1 MLKYFIKRVL
11 QAVPLLLLITIL
23 CFALID
29 FAPYDAIDARIT
41 DKMTKEQIEQMK
53 IDAGLYDPMPVQ
65 YLRWLNNLLH
75 GDLGQSLI
83 NRTNIAS
90 DLKEKIPNTIIL
102 VLPAYATAFLLAIG
116 LGLLA
121 GRYKDSWVDKIIN
134 SMSSIGLAVPT
145 FFVALLFIYYFGL
158 KLDLFP
164 VMGMH
169 SFNDDSFKDFLHHFV
184 LPYSVLTIGFLPDLV
199 RYVRSS
205 TITQFE
211 EDYVTVQKAFG
222 SGSGTILLR
231 HVSKNVL
238 LPMITKLGLALP
250 MLVTGAVITET
261 VFAWPGI
268 GVYFT
273 TAIRNLDY
281 PIVMAILVLSGTL
294 VILGNLISDIICALI
309 DPRVREGVKK

>member
-1 MLKYFIKRVL
+1 MLKYLIKRL
-11 QAVPLLLLITIL
+11 AQAVPLLLLITIL
-23 CFALID
+23 CFVLID
-29 FAPYDAIDARIT
+29 LAPYDAMDAKVT
-41 DKMTKEQIEQMK
+41 DKMTPEMIEQMREE
-53 IDAGLYDPMPVQ
+53 AGLNDPMPVQ
-65 YLRWLNNLLH
+65 YLRWLKNLLK

-83 NRTNIAS
+83 NRTNIAT
-90 DLKEKIPNTIIL
+90 DLKEKIPNTIKL
-102 VLPAYATAFLLAIG
+102 VLPSYVTAFLLAIG

-121 GRYKDSWVDKIIN
+121 GRYKNTWVDKIIN
-134 SMSSIGLAVPT
+134 SLSSIGLAVPT

-169 SFNDDSFKDFLHHFV
+169 SLGEDSFEDFLHHLV
-184 LPYSVLTIGFLPDLV
+184 LPYSVLVIGFLPDLT

-205 TITQFE
+205 TITQFD

-222 SGSGTILLR
+222 SSAGTILLR

-238 LPMITKLGLALP
+238 LPMITKLGMALP

-273 TAIRNLDY
+273 TAIRSLDY
-281 PIVMAILVLSGTL
+281 PVVMAVLVLSGTL
-294 VILGNLISDIICALI
+294 VILGNLISDILCAII
-309 DPRVREGVKK
+309 DPRIRVGR

>member
-1 MLKYFIKRVL
+1 MLKYLIKRIL

-23 CFALID
+23 CFVLID
-29 FAPYDAIDARIT
+29 LAPYDAIDARIT
-41 DKMTKEQIEQMK
+41 DKMTPAEIAQMK
-53 IDAGLYDPMPVQ
+53 EEAGLNDPMPVQ
-65 YLRWLNNLLH
+65 YLRWLGGLLK
-75 GDLGQSLI
+75 GDLGMSLI
-83 NRTNIAS
+83 NHTDIAT
-90 DLKEKIPNTIIL
+90 DLKDKIPNTIKL
-102 VLPAYATAFLLAIG
+102 VLPSYATAFLLAIG
-116 LGLLA
+116 LGLVA
-121 GRYKDSWVDKIIN
+121 GRYKNSWLDKIIN
-134 SMSSIGLAVPT
+134 SLASIGLAVPT

-169 SFNDDSFKDFLHHFV
+169 SLGEDSFEDFLHHFV
-184 LPYSVLTIGFLPDLV
+184 MPYAVLVIGFLPDLT

-238 LPMITKLGLALP
+238 LPMITKLGMALP

-281 PIVMAILVLSGTL
+281 PVVMAVLVLSGSL
-294 VILGNLISDIICALI
+294 VILGNLISDILCATI
-309 DPRVREGVKK
+309 DPRIRAGR

>member
-1 MLKYFIKRVL
+1 MLKYLIKRLL

-23 CFALID
+23 CFVLID
-29 FAPYDAIDARIT
+29 LAPYDAMDAKVT
-41 DKMTKEQIEQMK
+41 DKMTPAMIEQMREE
-53 IDAGLYDPMPVQ
+53 AGLNDPLPVQ
-65 YLRWLNNLLH
+65 YLRWLKNLLK

-83 NRTNIAS
+83 NKTDIAT
-90 DLKEKIPNTIIL
+90 DLKEKIPNTIKL
-102 VLPAYATAFLLAIG
+102 VLPSYVTAFLLAIG

-121 GRYKDSWVDKIIN
+121 GRYKNTWVDKLIN
-134 SMSSIGLAVPT
+134 SLSSIGLAVPT

-169 SFNDDSFKDFLHHFV
+169 SLGEDSFEDFLHHLV
-184 LPYSVLTIGFLPDLV
+184 MPYSVLVIGFLPDLT

-205 TITQFE
+205 TITQFD

-222 SGSGTILLR
+222 SSAGTILLR

-238 LPMITKLGLALP
+238 LPMITKLGMALP

-273 TAIRNLDY
+273 NAIRSLDY
-281 PIVMAILVLSGTL
+281 PIVMAVLVLSGTL
-294 VILGNLISDIICALI
+294 VILGNLISDLLCAII
-309 DPRVREGVKK
+309 DPRIRVVR

>member
-1 MLKYFIKRVL
+1 MLKYLIKRIL

-23 CFALID
+23 CFILID
-29 FAPYDAIDARIT
+29 LAPYDAIDARIN
-41 DKMTKEQIEQMK
+41 DKMTPAQIAQLKEE
-53 IDAGLYDPMPVQ
+53 AGLNDPMPVQ
-65 YLRWLNNLLH
+65 YLRWLGGLLK
-75 GDLGQSLI
+75 GDLGMSLI
-83 NRTNIAS
+83 NHTDIAT
-90 DLKEKIPNTIIL
+90 DLREKIPNTIKL
-102 VLPAYATAFLLAIG
+102 VLPSYATAYLLAIG
-116 LGLLA
+116 LGLIA
-121 GRYKDSWVDKIIN
+121 GRYKNSWLDKIIN
-134 SMSSIGLAVPT
+134 SLASIGLAVPT

-169 SFNDDSFKDFLHHFV
+169 SLGEDSFQDFLHHFV
-184 LPYSVLTIGFLPDLV
+184 MPYAVLVIGFLPDLV
-199 RYVRSS
+199 RYVRSA

-222 SGSGTILLR
+222 SSSGTILLR

-281 PIVMAILVLSGTL
+281 PVVMAVLVLSGSL
-294 VILGNLISDIICALI
+294 VILGNLISDILCATI
-309 DPRVREGVKK
+309 DPRIRAGR

>member
-1 MLKYFIKRVL
+1 MLKYLIKRLL

-23 CFALID
+23 CFVLID
-29 FAPYDAIDARIT
+29 LAPYDAMDAKVT
-41 DKMTKEQIEQMK
+41 DKMTPEMIEQMREE
-53 IDAGLYDPMPVQ
+53 AGLNDPLPVQ
-65 YLRWLNNLLH
+65 YLRWLKNLLK

-83 NRTNIAS
+83 NKTNIAT
-90 DLKEKIPNTIIL
+90 DLKEKIPNTIKL
-102 VLPAYATAFLLAIG
+102 VLPSYVTAFLLAIG

-121 GRYKDSWVDKIIN
+121 GRYKNTWVDKLIN
-134 SMSSIGLAVPT
+134 SLASIGLAVPT

-164 VMGMH
+164 VMGMY
-169 SFNDDSFKDFLHHFV
+169 SLGEDSFEDFLHHLV
-184 LPYSVLTIGFLPDLV
+184 LPYSVLVIGFLPDLV

-205 TITQFE
+205 TITQFD

-222 SGSGTILLR
+222 SSAGTILLR
-231 HVSKNVL
+231 QVAKNVL
-238 LPMITKLGLALP
+238 LPMITKLGMALP

-281 PIVMAILVLSGTL
+281 PIVMAVLVLSGTL
-294 VILGNLISDIICALI
+294 VILGNLISDILCALI
-309 DPRVREGVKK
+309 DPRIRVGR

>member
-1 MLKYFIKRVL
+1 MLKYLIKRLL

-23 CFALID
+23 CFVLID
-29 FAPYDAIDARIT
+29 LAPYDAMDAKVT
-41 DKMTKEQIEQMK
+41 DKMTPAMIEQMREE
-53 IDAGLYDPMPVQ
+53 AGLNDPLPVQ
-65 YLRWLNNLLH
+65 YLRWLKNLLK

-83 NRTNIAS
+83 NKTDIAT
-90 DLKEKIPNTIIL
+90 DLKEKIPNTIKL
-102 VLPAYATAFLLAIG
+102 VLPSYITAFLLAIG

-121 GRYKDSWVDKIIN
+121 GRYKNTWVDKLIN
-134 SMSSIGLAVPT
+134 SLASIGLAVPT

-164 VMGMH
+164 VMGMN
-169 SFNDDSFKDFLHHFV
+169 SLGEDSFEDFLHHLV
-184 LPYSVLTIGFLPDLV
+184 MPYSVLVIGFLPDLT

-205 TITQFE
+205 TITQFD

-222 SGSGTILLR
+222 SSAGTILLR

-238 LPMITKLGLALP
+238 LPMITKLGMALP

-273 TAIRNLDY
+273 NAIRSLDY
-281 PIVMAILVLSGTL
+281 PIVMAVLVLSGTL
-294 VILGNLISDIICALI
+294 VILGNLISDILCAVI
-309 DPRVREGVKK
+309 DPRIRVGR

>member
-1 MLKYFIKRVL
+1 MLKYLIKRLL

-23 CFALID
+23 CFVLID
-29 FAPYDAIDARIT
+29 LAPYDAMDAKVT
-41 DKMTKEQIEQMK
+41 DKMTPAMIEQMREE
-53 IDAGLYDPMPVQ
+53 AGLNDPLPVQ
-65 YLRWLNNLLH
+65 YLRWLKNLLK

-83 NRTNIAS
+83 NKTDIAT
-90 DLKEKIPNTIIL
+90 DLKEKIPNTIKL
-102 VLPAYATAFLLAIG
+102 VLPSYVTAFLLAIG

-121 GRYKDSWVDKIIN
+121 GRYKNTWVDKLIN
-134 SMSSIGLAVPT
+134 SLASIGLAVPT

-169 SFNDDSFKDFLHHFV
+169 SLGKDSFEDFLHHLV
-184 LPYSVLTIGFLPDLV
+184 MPYSVLVIGFLPDLV

-205 TITQFE
+205 TITQFD

-222 SGSGTILLR
+222 SGAGTILLR

-238 LPMITKLGLALP
+238 LPMITKLGMALP

-273 TAIRNLDY
+273 TAIRSLDY
-281 PIVMAILVLSGTL
+281 PIVMAVLVLSGTL
-294 VILGNLISDIICALI
+294 VILGNLISDILCALI
-309 DPRVREGVKK
+309 DPRIRVGR

>member
-1 MLKYFIKRVL
+1 MLKYLIKRIL

-23 CFALID
+23 CFILID
-29 FAPYDAIDARIT
+29 LAPYDAIDARIN
-41 DKMTKEQIEQMK
+41 DKMTPAQIAQLKEE
-53 IDAGLYDPMPVQ
+53 AGLNDPMPVQ
-65 YLRWLNNLLH
+65 YLRWLGGLLK
-75 GDLGQSLI
+75 GDLGMSLI
-83 NRTNIAS
+83 NHTDIAT
-90 DLKEKIPNTIIL
+90 DLREKIPNTIKL
-102 VLPAYATAFLLAIG
+102 VLPSYATAYLLAIG
-116 LGLLA
+116 LGLIA
-121 GRYKDSWVDKIIN
+121 GRYKNSWLDKIIN
-134 SMSSIGLAVPT
+134 SLASIGLAVPT

-169 SFNDDSFKDFLHHFV
+169 SLGEDSFQDFLHHLVMPYAV
-184 LPYSVLTIGFLPDLV
+184 LVIGFLPDLV
-199 RYVRSS
+199 RYVRSA
-205 TITQFE
+205 TITQFD

-281 PIVMAILVLSGTL
+281 PVVMAVLVLSGSL
-294 VILGNLISDIICALI
+294 VILGNLISDVLCATI
-309 DPRVREGVKK
+309 DPRIRAGR

>member
-1 MLKYFIKRVL
+1 MLKYLIKRLL

-23 CFALID
+23 CFVLID
-29 FAPYDAIDARIT
+29 LAPYDAMDAKVT
-41 DKMTKEQIEQMK
+41 DKMTPAMIEQMREE
-53 IDAGLYDPMPVQ
+53 AGLNDPLPVQ
-65 YLRWLNNLLH
+65 YLRWLKNLLK

-83 NRTNIAS
+83 NKTDIAT
-90 DLKEKIPNTIIL
+90 DLKEKIPNTIKL
-102 VLPAYATAFLLAIG
+102 VLPSYVTAFLLAIG

-121 GRYKDSWVDKIIN
+121 GRYKNTWVDKLIN
-134 SMSSIGLAVPT
+134 SLSSIGLAVPT

-169 SFNDDSFKDFLHHFV
+169 SLGEDSFEDFLHHLV
-184 LPYSVLTIGFLPDLV
+184 MPYSVLVIGFLPDLT

-205 TITQFE
+205 TITQFD

-222 SGSGTILLR
+222 SSAGTILLR

-238 LPMITKLGLALP
+238 LPMITKLGMALP

-273 TAIRNLDY
+273 NAIRSLDY
-281 PIVMAILVLSGTL
+281 PIVMAVLVLSGTL
-294 VILGNLISDIICALI
+294 VILGNLISDILCAVI
-309 DPRVREGVKK
+309 DPRIRVGR

>member
-1 MLKYFIKRVL
+1 MLKYLIKRLL

-23 CFALID
+23 CFVLID
-29 FAPYDAIDARIT
+29 LAPYDAMDAKVT
-41 DKMTKEQIEQMK
+41 DKMTPAMIEQMREE
-53 IDAGLYDPMPVQ
+53 AGLNDPMPVQ
-65 YLRWLNNLLH
+65 YFRWLKNLLK

-83 NRTNIAS
+83 NKTNIAT
-90 DLKEKIPNTIIL
+90 DLKEKIPNTIKL
-102 VLPAYATAFLLAIG
+102 VLPSYVTAFLLAIG

-121 GRYKDSWVDKIIN
+121 GRYKNTWVDRLIN
-134 SMSSIGLAVPT
+134 SLASIGLAVPT

-169 SFNDDSFKDFLHHFV
+169 SLGEDSFEDFLHHLV
-184 LPYSVLTIGFLPDLV
+184 MPYSVLIIGFLPDLV

-205 TITQFE
+205 TITQFD

-222 SGSGTILLR
+222 SSAGTILLR

-238 LPMITKLGLALP
+238 LPMITKLGMALP

-273 TAIRNLDY
+273 TAIRSLDY
-281 PIVMAILVLSGTL
+281 PVVMAVLVMSGTL
-294 VILGNLISDIICALI
+294 VILGNLISDILCALI
-309 DPRVREGVKK
+309 DPRIRVGR

>member
-1 MLKYFIKRVL
+1 MLKYLIKRLL

-23 CFALID
+23 CFVLID
-29 FAPYDAIDARIT
+29 LAPYDAMDAKVT
-41 DKMTKEQIEQMK
+41 DKMTPAMIEQMREE
-53 IDAGLYDPMPVQ
+53 AGLNDPLPVQ
-65 YLRWLNNLLH
+65 YLRWLKNLLK

-83 NRTNIAS
+83 NKTDIAT
-90 DLKEKIPNTIIL
+90 DLKEKIPNTVKL
-102 VLPAYATAFLLAIG
+102 VLPSYVTAFLLAIG

-121 GRYKDSWVDKIIN
+121 GRYKNTWVDKLIN
-134 SMSSIGLAVPT
+134 SLSSIGLAVPT

-164 VMGMH
+164 VMGMN
-169 SFNDDSFKDFLHHFV
+169 SLGEDSFEDFLHHLV
-184 LPYSVLTIGFLPDLV
+184 MPYSVLVIGFLPDLT

-205 TITQFE
+205 TITQFD

-222 SGSGTILLR
+222 SSAGTILLR

-238 LPMITKLGLALP
+238 LPMITKLGMALP

-273 TAIRNLDY
+273 NAIRSLDY
-281 PIVMAILVLSGTL
+281 PIVMAVLVLSGTL
-294 VILGNLISDIICALI
+294 VILGNLISDILCAII
-309 DPRVREGVKK
+309 DPRIRVGR

>member
-1 MLKYFIKRVL
+1 MLKYLIKRIL
-11 QAVPLLLLITIL
+11 QAVPLLLLITVL
-23 CFALID
+23 CFVLID
-29 FAPYDAIDARIT
+29 LAPYDAMDAKVT
-41 DKMTKEQIEQMK
+41 DKMTPAMIEQMREE
-53 IDAGLYDPMPVQ
+53 AGLNDPLPVQ
-65 YLRWLNNLLH
+65 YLRWLKNLLK

-83 NRTNIAS
+83 NKTDIAT
-90 DLKEKIPNTIIL
+90 DLKEKIPNTIKL
-102 VLPAYATAFLLAIG
+102 VLPSYITAFLLAIG

-121 GRYKDSWVDKIIN
+121 GRYKNTWVDKLIN
-134 SMSSIGLAVPT
+134 SLSSIGLAVPT

-164 VMGMH
+164 VMGMN
-169 SFNDDSFKDFLHHFV
+169 SLGEDSFEDFLHHLV
-184 LPYSVLTIGFLPDLV
+184 MPYSVLVIGFLPDLV

-205 TITQFE
+205 TITQFD

-222 SGSGTILLR
+222 SSAGTILLR

-238 LPMITKLGLALP
+238 LPMITKRGMALP

-273 TAIRNLDY
+273 NAIRSLDY
-281 PIVMAILVLSGTL
+281 PIVMAVLVLSGTL
-294 VILGNLISDIICALI
+294 VILGNLISDILCAII
-309 DPRVREGVKK
+309 DPRIRVGR

>member
-1 MLKYFIKRVL
+1 MLKYLIKRLL

-23 CFALID
+23 CFVLID
-29 FAPYDAIDARIT
+29 LAPYDAMDAKVT
-41 DKMTKEQIEQMK
+41 DKMTPAMIEQMREE
-53 IDAGLYDPMPVQ
+53 AGLNDPLPVQ
-65 YLRWLNNLLH
+65 YLRWLKNLLK

-83 NRTNIAS
+83 NKTDIAT
-90 DLKEKIPNTIIL
+90 DLKEKIPNTIKL
-102 VLPAYATAFLLAIG
+102 VLPSYVTAFLLAIG

-121 GRYKDSWVDKIIN
+121 GRYKNTWVDKLIN
-134 SMSSIGLAVPT
+134 SLSSIGLAVPT

-169 SFNDDSFKDFLHHFV
+169 SLGEDSFEDFLHHLV
-184 LPYSVLTIGFLPDLV
+184 MPYSVLVIGFLPDLV

-205 TITQFE
+205 TITQFD

-222 SGSGTILLR
+222 SSAGTILLR

-238 LPMITKLGLALP
+238 LPMITKLGMALP

-273 TAIRNLDY
+273 NAIRSLDY
-281 PIVMAILVLSGTL
+281 PIVMAVLVLSGTL
-294 VILGNLISDIICALI
+294 VILGNLISDILCATI
-309 DPRVREGVKK
+309 DPRIRIGR

>member
-1 MLKYFIKRVL
+1 MLKYLIKRIL

-23 CFALID
+23 CFVLID
-29 FAPYDAIDARIT
+29 LAPYDAIDARIN
-41 DKMTKEQIEQMK
+41 DKMTPAQIAQLKEE
-53 IDAGLYDPMPVQ
+53 AGLNDPMPVQ
-65 YLRWLNNLLH
+65 YLRWLGGLLK
-75 GDLGQSLI
+75 GDLGMSLI
-83 NRTNIAS
+83 NHTDIAT
-90 DLKEKIPNTIIL
+90 DLREKIPNTIKL
-102 VLPAYATAFLLAIG
+102 VLPSYATAYLLAIG
-116 LGLLA
+116 LGLIA
-121 GRYKDSWVDKIIN
+121 GRYKNSWLDKIIN
-134 SMSSIGLAVPT
+134 SLASIGLAVPT

-169 SFNDDSFKDFLHHFV
+169 SLGEDSFRDFLHHLVMPYAV
-184 LPYSVLTIGFLPDLV
+184 LVIGFLPDLT
-199 RYVRSS
+199 RYVRSA
-205 TITQFE
+205 TITQFD

-281 PIVMAILVLSGTL
+281 PVVMAVLVLSGSL
-294 VILGNLISDIICALI
+294 VILGNLISDILCATI
-309 DPRVREGVKK
+309 DPRIRAGR

>member
-1 MLKYFIKRVL
+1 MLKYLIKRIL

-23 CFALID
+23 CFVLID
-29 FAPYDAIDARIT
+29 LAPYDAIDARIT
-41 DKMTKEQIEQMK
+41 DKMTPAQIAQMK
-53 IDAGLYDPMPVQ
+53 EEAGLNDPLPVQ
-65 YLRWLNNLLH
+65 YLRWLGGLLK
-75 GDLGQSLI
+75 GDLGMSLI
-83 NRTNIAS
+83 NHTDIAT
-90 DLKEKIPNTIIL
+90 DLKDKIPNTIKL
-102 VLPAYATAFLLAIG
+102 VLPSYATAFLLAIG
-116 LGLLA
+116 LGLVA
-121 GRYKDSWVDKIIN
+121 GRYKNSWLDKIIN
-134 SMSSIGLAVPT
+134 SLASIGLAVPT

-169 SFNDDSFKDFLHHFV
+169 SLGEDSFQDFLHHFV
-184 LPYSVLTIGFLPDLV
+184 MPYAVLVIGFLPDLT

-238 LPMITKLGLALP
+238 LPMITKLGMALP

-281 PIVMAILVLSGTL
+281 PVVMAVLVLSGSL
-294 VILGNLISDIICALI
+294 VILGNLISDILCATI
-309 DPRVREGVKK
+309 DPRIRAGR

>member
-1 MLKYFIKRVL
+1 MLKYLIKRLL

-23 CFALID
+23 CFVLID
-29 FAPYDAIDARIT
+29 LAPYDAMDAKVT
-41 DKMTKEQIEQMK
+41 DKMTPAMIEQMREE
-53 IDAGLYDPMPVQ
+53 AGLNDPLPVQ
-65 YLRWLNNLLH
+65 YLRWLKNLLK

-83 NRTNIAS
+83 NKTDIAT
-90 DLKEKIPNTIIL
+90 DLKEKIPNTIKL
-102 VLPAYATAFLLAIG
+102 VLPSYVTAFLLAIG

-121 GRYKDSWVDKIIN
+121 GRYKNTWVDKLIN
-134 SMSSIGLAVPT
+134 SLSSIGLAVPT

-164 VMGMH
+164 VMGMN
-169 SFNDDSFKDFLHHFV
+169 SLGEDSFEDFLHHLV
-184 LPYSVLTIGFLPDLV
+184 MPYSVLVIGFLPDLT

-205 TITQFE
+205 TITQFD

-222 SGSGTILLR
+222 SSSGTILLR

-238 LPMITKLGLALP
+238 LPMITKLGMALP

-273 TAIRNLDY
+273 NAIRSLDY
-281 PIVMAILVLSGTL
+281 PIVMAVLV
-294 VILGNLISDIICALI
+294 LGNLISDILCAII
-309 DPRVREGVKK
+309 DPRIRVGR

>member
-1 MLKYFIKRVL
+1 MLKYLIKRIL

-23 CFALID
+23 CFVLID
-29 FAPYDAIDARIT
+29 LAPYDAIDARIN
-41 DKMTKEQIEQMK
+41 DKMTPAQIAQLKEE
-53 IDAGLYDPMPVQ
+53 AGLNDPMPVQ
-65 YLRWLNNLLH
+65 YLRWLGGLLK
-75 GDLGQSLI
+75 GDLGMSLI
-83 NRTNIAS
+83 NHTDIAT
-90 DLKEKIPNTIIL
+90 DLREKIPNTIKL
-102 VLPAYATAFLLAIG
+102 VLPSYATAYLLAIG
-116 LGLLA
+116 LGLIA
-121 GRYKDSWVDKIIN
+121 GRYKNSWLDKIIN
-134 SMSSIGLAVPT
+134 SLASIGLAVPT

-169 SFNDDSFKDFLHHFV
+169 SLGEDSFEDFLHHFV
-184 LPYSVLTIGFLPDLV
+184 MPYAVLVIGFLPDLT
-199 RYVRSS
+199 RYVRNS

-238 LPMITKLGLALP
+238 LPMITKLGMALP

-281 PIVMAILVLSGTL
+281 PVVMAVLVLSGSL
-294 VILGNLISDIICALI
+294 VILGNLISDILCATI
-309 DPRVREGVKK
+309 DPRIRAGR

>member
-1 MLKYFIKRVL
+1 MLKYLVKRLL
-11 QAVPLLLLITIL
+11 QAVPLLILITML
-23 CFALID
+23 CFTLINL
-29 FAPYDAIDARIT
+29 APYDAMDAKVT
-41 DKMTKEQIEQMK
+41 DKMTPAQIEEMREEM
-53 IDAGLYDPMPVQ
+53 GLNDPIPVQ
-65 YLRWLNNLLH
+65 YFRWVKGLLQ

-83 NRTNIAS
+83 SRTNIAT
-90 DLKEKIPNTIIL
+90 DLKEKIPNTIKL
-102 VLPAYATAFLLAIG
+102 VLPAYVTAFLLAIA

-121 GRYKDSWVDKIIN
+121 GRYKNTWIDRIIN
-134 SMSSIGLAVPT
+134 SAASIGLSVPT
-145 FFVALLFIYYFGL
+145 FWIALLFIYFFGL

-169 SFNDDSFKDFLHHFV
+169 AIGEDSFEDFLHHLV

-205 TITQFE
+205 TVTQFDE
-211 EDYVTVQKAFG
+211 EYVTVQRAFG
-222 SGSGTILLR
+222 SSSGTILLR

-238 LPMITKLGLALP
+238 LPMITKLGMALP

-273 TAIRNLDY
+273 NAIQNLDY
-281 PIVMAILVLSGTL
+281 PIVMAVLVLSGSL
-294 VILGNLISDIICALI
+294 VIIGNLISDILCALI
-309 DPRVREGVKK
+309 DPRIRIGR

>member
-1 MLKYFIKRVL
+1 MLKYLIKRIL

-23 CFALID
+23 CFVLID
-29 FAPYDAIDARIT
+29 LAPYDAIDARIN
-41 DKMTKEQIEQMK
+41 DKMTPAQIAQLKEE
-53 IDAGLYDPMPVQ
+53 AGLNDPMPVQ
-65 YLRWLNNLLH
+65 YLRWLGGLLK
-75 GDLGQSLI
+75 GDLGMSLI
-83 NRTNIAS
+83 NHTDIAT
-90 DLKEKIPNTIIL
+90 DLKEKIPNTIKL
-102 VLPAYATAFLLAIG
+102 VLPSYATAFLLAIG
-116 LGLLA
+116 LGLVA
-121 GRYKDSWVDKIIN
+121 GRYKNSWLDKIIN
-134 SMSSIGLAVPT
+134 SLASIGLAVPT

-169 SFNDDSFKDFLHHFV
+169 SLGEDSFQDFLHHFV
-184 LPYSVLTIGFLPDLV
+184 MPYAVLVIGFLPDLT

-238 LPMITKLGLALP
+238 LPMITKLGMALP

-281 PIVMAILVLSGTL
+281 PVVMAVLVLSGSL
-294 VILGNLISDIICALI
+294 VILGNLISDILCATI
-309 DPRVREGVKK
+309 DPRIRAGR

>member
-1 MLKYFIKRVL
+1 MLKYLIKRLL

-23 CFALID
+23 CFVLID
-29 FAPYDAIDARIT
+29 LAPYDAMDAKVT
-41 DKMTKEQIEQMK
+41 DKMTPAMIEQMREE
-53 IDAGLYDPMPVQ
+53 AGLNDPLPVQ
-65 YLRWLNNLLH
+65 YLRWLKNLLK

-83 NRTNIAS
+83 NKTDIAT
-90 DLKEKIPNTIIL
+90 DLKEKIPNTIKL
-102 VLPAYATAFLLAIG
+102 VLPSYVTAFLLAIG

-121 GRYKDSWVDKIIN
+121 GRYKNTWVDKLIN
-134 SMSSIGLAVPT
+134 SLSSIGLAVPT

-169 SFNDDSFKDFLHHFV
+169 SLGEDSFEDFLHHLV
-184 LPYSVLTIGFLPDLV
+184 MPYSVLVIGFLPDLT

-205 TITQFE
+205 TITQFD

-222 SGSGTILLR
+222 SSAGTILLR

-238 LPMITKLGLALP
+238 LPMITKLGMALP

-273 TAIRNLDY
+273 NAIRSLDY
-281 PIVMAILVLSGTL
+281 PIVMAVLVLSGTL
-294 VILGNLISDIICALI
+294 VILGNLISDLLCAII
-309 DPRVREGVKK
+309 DPRIRVGR

>member
-1 MLKYFIKRVL
+1 MLKYLIKRLL

-23 CFALID
+23 CFVLID
-29 FAPYDAIDARIT
+29 LAPYDAMDAKVT
-41 DKMTKEQIEQMK
+41 DKMTPAMIEQMREE
-53 IDAGLYDPMPVQ
+53 AGLNDPLPVQ
-65 YLRWLNNLLH
+65 YLRWLKNLLK

-83 NRTNIAS
+83 NKTDIAT
-90 DLKEKIPNTIIL
+90 DLKEKIPNTIKL
-102 VLPAYATAFLLAIG
+102 VLPSYVTAFLLAIG

-121 GRYKDSWVDKIIN
+121 GRYKNTWVDKLIN
-134 SMSSIGLAVPT
+134 SLASIGLAVPT

-164 VMGMH
+164 VMGMN
-169 SFNDDSFKDFLHHFV
+169 SLGEDSFEDFLHHLV
-184 LPYSVLTIGFLPDLV
+184 MPYSVLVIGFLPDLT

-205 TITQFE
+205 TITQFD

-222 SGSGTILLR
+222 SSAGTILLR

-238 LPMITKLGLALP
+238 LPMITKLGMALP

-281 PIVMAILVLSGTL
+281 PVVMAVLVLSGTL
-294 VILGNLISDIICALI
+294 VILGNLISDILCAII
-309 DPRVREGVKK
+309 DPRIRVGR

>member
-1 MLKYFIKRVL
+1 MLKYLIKRIL

-23 CFALID
+23 CFVLID
-29 FAPYDAIDARIT
+29 LAPYDAIDARIT
-41 DKMTKEQIEQMK
+41 DKMTPAQIAQLKEE
-53 IDAGLYDPMPVQ
+53 AGLNDPLPVQ
-65 YLRWLNNLLH
+65 YLRWLGGLLK
-75 GDLGQSLI
+75 GDLGMSLI
-83 NRTNIAS
+83 NHTDIAT
-90 DLKEKIPNTIIL
+90 DLREKIPNTIKL
-102 VLPAYATAFLLAIG
+102 VLPSYATAYLLAIG
-116 LGLLA
+116 LGLIA
-121 GRYKDSWVDKIIN
+121 GRYKNSWLDKIIN
-134 SMSSIGLAVPT
+134 SLASIGLAVPT

-169 SFNDDSFKDFLHHFV
+169 SLGEDSFQDFLHHMVMPYAV
-184 LPYSVLTIGFLPDLV
+184 LVIGFLPDLT
-199 RYVRSS
+199 RYVRSA
-205 TITQFE
+205 TITQFD

-281 PIVMAILVLSGTL
+281 PVVMAVLVLSGSL
-294 VILGNLISDIICALI
+294 VILGNLISDVLCATI
-309 DPRVREGVKK
+309 DPRIRAGR

>member
-1 MLKYFIKRVL
+1 MLKYLIKRLL

-23 CFALID
+23 CFVLID
-29 FAPYDAIDARIT
+29 LAPYDAMDAKVT
-41 DKMTKEQIEQMK
+41 DKMTPAMIEQMREE
-53 IDAGLYDPMPVQ
+53 AGLNDPLPVQ
-65 YLRWLNNLLH
+65 YLRWLKNLLK

-83 NRTNIAS
+83 NKTDIAT
-90 DLKEKIPNTIIL
+90 DLKEKIPNTIKL
-102 VLPAYATAFLLAIG
+102 VLPSYVTAFLLAIG

-121 GRYKDSWVDKIIN
+121 GRYKNTWVDKLIN
-134 SMSSIGLAVPT
+134 SLSSIGLAVPT

-164 VMGMH
+164 VMGMN
-169 SFNDDSFKDFLHHFV
+169 SLGEDSFEDLLHHLV
-184 LPYSVLTIGFLPDLV
+184 LPYSVLVIGFLPDLV

-205 TITQFE
+205 TVTQFD

-222 SGSGTILLR
+222 SSSGTILLR

-238 LPMITKLGLALP
+238 LPMITKLGMALP

-273 TAIRNLDY
+273 NAIRSLDY
-281 PIVMAILVLSGTL
+281 PIVMAVLVLSGTL
-294 VILGNLISDIICALI
+294 VILGNLISDILCAII
-309 DPRVREGVKK
+309 DPRIRVGR